1 MDDEPREEATEAPK
15 VPAAVPTRRR
25 RRVQPV
31 IRSRGSGEWFYA
43 DPPGHEPLVKRRYGI
58 TPPILLAVLGLLV
71 AALVVFMIPTVFLGG
86 GGDDGQSA
94 AVPSP
99 SSGASARPI
108 ATRAPVVASV
118 APSVEPSISPKP
130 NPSFYRVRSGNSLS
144 SIAARFD
151 VKTQHLQCLND
162 IRNKNIVVLGARLEI
177 PPEGFSCPPN
187 WRNATPEP

>member
-1 MDDEPREEATEAPK
+1 M
-15 VPAAVPTRRR
+15 
-25 RRVQPV
+25 
-31 IRSRGSGEWFYA
+31 
-43 DPPGHEPLVKRRYGI
+43 
-58 TPPILLAVLGLLV
+58 

-86 GGDDGQSA
+86 GGDDRQSA

-130 NPSFYRVRSGNSLS
+130 NPSFYRVRSGDSLS